1 MTLRRTSWVLAL
13 LAACQFDDTGL
24 YPVTDALGPSPDG
37 PIAASDASVDAPVAI
52 DAAVDAG
59 DDPVPVDARVDATVD
74 ARPDAGPP
82 PIADDVAHVPDDGE
96 FAGTADLALATALRI
111 DTTAL
116 TIDDAAP
123 PAGVVFDVWPQDG
136 GGPELAVLHVRR
148 LDVAA
153 TGRVRVTGR
162 RPLVVIAGAD
172 IVVAGIIDAGA
183 RRSEPGAGGAAAG
196 GGPGAGGIGR
206 TSLRS
211 DSGGGGGGHGATG
224 ASGGDAGCDLGGCSL
239 DGGAAG
245 VAYGAP
251 TLAILQGGS
260 GGGATPMV
268 DGCAPKAT
276 GAGGGAIQLYAATTI
291 RISGAIGA
299 GGGGGAGGSR
309 CASNWAAGGGGGAGG
324 AIYLQAPALAL
335 TGIVAANGGG
345 GGGSA
350 GETGAGGDGSD
361 GGLDTLRALGGRG
374 GGRFSASGGL
384 GGARAG
390 TSTTGQDGPT
400 AGNAG
405 GGGAAVGRIVIRTR
419 TPMTTPGEASASPV
433 PNVGSY

>member
-1 MTLRRTSWVLAL
+1 MTLRRTPWALAL

-24 YPVTDALGPSPDG
+24 YPVGDAA
-37 PIAASDASVDAPVAI
+37 IAADGSPSIDGSSI

-59 DDPVPVDARVDATVD
+59 IDGGNEPLPVDARADAAVD
-74 ARPDAGPP
+74 ARPDAPP
-82 PIADDVAHVPDDGE
+82 PVITDDIAHVPEDGE
-96 FAGTADLALATALRI
+96 TAGTADLALSGSLRI

-123 PAGVVFDVWPQDG
+123 PAGIVFDVWPQDG

-153 TGRVRVTGR
+153 AARVRITGR
-162 RPLVVIAGAD
+162 RPLVVIAGTE
-172 IVVAGIIDAGA
+172 IVVAGILDAGA
-183 RRSEPGAGGAAAG
+183 RRSEPGAGGAGPGA
-196 GGPGAGGIGR
+196 GPGAGGPGK
-206 TSLRS
+206 TSARS
-211 DSGGGGGGHGATG
+211 DSGGGGAGHGASG
-224 ASGGDAGCDLGGCSL
+224 AGGGDAGCDLSGCTL
-239 DGGAAG
+239 GGGAADG
-245 VAYGAP
+245 SYGNAS
-251 TLAILQGGS
+251 LAVLQGGS
-260 GGGATPMV
+260 GGGATPAI

-276 GAGGGAIQLYAATTI
+276 GAGGGAIQLYAAASI
-291 RISGAIGA
+291 RISGAVGA

-309 CASNWAAGGGGGAGG
+309 CASNWAAGGGGGGGG
-324 AIYLQAPALAL
+324 AIYLQTPALTL

-350 GETGAGGDGSD
+350 GESAAGGDGSD

-374 GGRFSASGGL
+374 GGRASAGGGL

-390 TSTTGQDGPT
+390 TSTTGQDAPV

-419 TPMTTPGEASASPV
+419 PPVTPGEANASPA
-433 PNVGSY
+433 PNVGTY